1 MGGFD
6 LFGCLWLFFVYS
18 FLGWI
23 AETCFCVLKY
33 RKFMNR
39 GMLNSPLCIVYGIS
53 AVIITIGF
61 PELFDEIPIL
71 FLDCAGVS
79 TLLEWFTAKILEK
92 LDHKKWWDYSSKRWN
107 LDGYICLQYSIVWGI
122 LGVLSVKFV
131 TPVLM
136 KLYHMVPSFMMQI
149 ALWALLGVLIV
160 DILGSTYI
168 IRGSV
173 KRNDT
178 IQKIDHELYS
188 RKKRFGRWLEKHI
201 LMRVEKAYPAIN
213 EGERLEKEKTNVF
226 AEGCSFYKLVLLFFI
241 GAFAGDLIETV
252 FCRITMGYW
261 MSRSSVV
268 WGPFSIVWGFA
279 MVVATSLLYNYRN
292 RSSSFIFAMGTVL
305 GGVYEYLCSVFTEI
319 VFGKIFW
326 DYSGF
331 MFNIGGRVNLLFCF
345 FWGIAGVVWLKGVYP
360 YLSKWIEK
368 IPMLAGKIITWCLI
382 IFMAADSL
390 VSAAA
395 LMRQDQREK
404 NIPASNV
411 VQQWLDENY
420 DDETLYKIYPKAKKP
435 KKVDKSE
442 NITYSNTR
450 NDAAL

>member
-1 MGGFD
+1 MGELD

-39 GMLNSPLCIVYGIS
+39 GMLNSPLCIVDGIA

-71 FLDCAGVS
+71 FLGCVGVS

-107 LDGYICLQYSIVWGI
+107 LDGYICLQYSVVWGI

-149 ALWALLGVLIV
+149 ALWALFGVLII

-213 EGERLEKEKTNVF
+213 EGERLEKEKTTVF

-331 MFNIGGRVNLLFCF
+331 MFNIGGRINLLFCF

-450 NDAAL
+450 NGAAL

>member
-1 MGGFD
+1 MGGLD

-39 GMLNSPLCIVYGIS
+39 GMLNSPLCIVYGIA

-71 FLDCAGVS
+71 FLGCAGVS

-213 EGERLEKEKTNVF
+213 EGECVEKEKITVF

-241 GAFAGDLIETV
+241 GAFAGDLIETI

-268 WGPFSIVWGFA
+268 WGPFSIVWGLA

-326 DYSGF
+326 D
-331 MFNIGGRVNLLFCF
+331 
-345 FWGIAGVVWLKGVYP
+345 
-360 YLSKWIEK
+360 SKWIEK

>member
-1 MGGFD
+1 MGGID

-23 AETCFCVLKY
+23 AETCFCILKY

-39 GMLNSPLCIVYGIS
+39 GMLNSPLCIVYGFA
-53 AVIITIGF
+53 AVIITVGF
-61 PELFDEIPIL
+61 PELFDEVPIL
-71 FLDCAGVS
+71 FLGCVGVC
-79 TLLEWFTAKILEK
+79 TLLEWFTGKILEK
-92 LDHKKWWDYSSKRWN
+92 LDRKKWWDYSSKKWN
-107 LDGYICLQYSIVWGI
+107 LDGYICLQYSLLWGV

-136 KLYHMVPSFMMQI
+136 KMYHMVPSLIMHI
-149 ALWALLGVLIV
+149 ALWALLGVLAV
-160 DILGSTYI
+160 DVLGSTYV
-168 IRGSV
+168 IRGSA

-188 RKKRFGRWLEKHI
+188 RKKRFGRWIEKHI

-213 EGERLEKEKTNVF
+213 NAERQEKTKITVF
-226 AEGCSFYKLVLLFFI
+226 AEGCSFYKLALLFFI
-241 GAFAGDLIETV
+241 GAFVGDLIETV

-279 MVVATSLLYNYRN
+279 IVVATSLLYNYRN
-292 RSSSFIFAMGTVL
+292 RSSSFIFVMGTAL

-331 MFNIGGRVNLLFCF
+331 MFNIGGRVNLLYCF
-345 FWGIAGVVWLKGVYP
+345 FWGIAGVVWLKVAYP
-360 YLSKWIEK
+360 FISKWIEK
-368 IPMLAGKIITWCLI
+368 IPMTIGKVLTWCLI
-382 IFMAADSL
+382 LFMAVDSL

-395 LMRQDQREK
+395 LIRQDQRGN
-404 NIPASNV
+404 NIPASNA

-420 DDETLYKIYPKAKKP
+420 DDEALYKVYPKAKKP
-435 KKVDKSE
+435 KKVDKSQ

>member
-1 MGGFD
+1 MELQAISIEQLD
-6 LFGCLWLFFVYS
+6 KVSDRLTLWITD
-18 FLGWI
+18 WI
-23 AETCFCVLKY
+23 E
-33 RKFMNR
+33 RR
-39 GMLNSPLCIVYGIS
+39 
-53 AVIITIGF
+53 
-61 PELFDEIPIL
+61 
-71 FLDCAGVS
+71 
-79 TLLEWFTAKILEK
+79 
-92 LDHKKWWDYSSKRWN
+92 
-107 LDGYICLQYSIVWGI
+107 
-122 LGVLSVKFV
+122 
-131 TPVLM
+131 
-136 KLYHMVPSFMMQI
+136 
-149 ALWALLGVLIV
+149 
-160 DILGSTYI
+160 
-168 IRGSV
+168 
-173 KRNDT
+173 
-178 IQKIDHELYS
+178 IQ
-188 RKKRFGRWLEKHI
+188 
-201 LMRVEKAYPAIN
+201 KAYPKVRKTQAA
-213 EGERLEKEKTNVF
+213 EKTEENVF
-226 AEGCSFYKLVLLFFI
+226 AQGCDFYKLLLLFVI
-241 GAFAGDLIETV
+241 GAFLGDIVKTV

-331 MFNIGGRVNLLFCF
+331 MFNIGGRINLLFCF

-450 NDAAL
+450 NGAAL

>member
-1 MGGFD
+1 MNHYTIYE
-6 LFGCLWLFFVYS
+6 LLWLFFLYS
-18 FLGWI
+18 FGGWI
-23 AETCFCVLKY
+23 LETVLATLKQK
-33 RKFMNR
+33 KFANR
-39 GMLNSPLCIVYGIS
+39 GLVNGPYCVMYGFT
-53 AVIITIGF
+53 AVLMTVGLQELTGF
-61 PELFDEIPIL
+61 WL
-71 FLDCAGVS
+71 FLFAAVYA
-79 TLLEWFTAKILEK
+79 TVAEWIGGHLMEWIFKER
-92 LDHKKWWDYSSKRWN
+92 WWDYSNVKWN
-107 LDGYICLQYSIVWGI
+107 LDGYICLPASLVWGG
-122 LGVLSVKFV
+122 LGYIAVRWGNVLSLDLLHLLPELVMKILIL
-131 TPVLM
+131 VL
-136 KLYHMVPSFMMQI
+136 LLFLCVDVFASFMLLTGISRNPKQWEETDAQI
-149 ALWALLGVLIV
+149 DKLSARLSSWI
-160 DILGSTYI
+160 S
-168 IRGSV
+168 
-173 KRNDT
+173 
-178 IQKIDHELYS
+178 E
-188 RKKRFGRWLEKHI
+188 
-201 LMRVEKAYPAIN
+201 RVERRVKKAYP
-213 EGERLEKEKTNVF
+213 RVRKTEKKAAEKSDAF
-226 AEGCSFYKLVLLFFI
+226 ASGCGFYKIVLLFII
-241 GAFAGDLIETV
+241 GAFLGDITETI

-331 MFNIGGRVNLLFCF
+331 MFNIGGRINLLFCF